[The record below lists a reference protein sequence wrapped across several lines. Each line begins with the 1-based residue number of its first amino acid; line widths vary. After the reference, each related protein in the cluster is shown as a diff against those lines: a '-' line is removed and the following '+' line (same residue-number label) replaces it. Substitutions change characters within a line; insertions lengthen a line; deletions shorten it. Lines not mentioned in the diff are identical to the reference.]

1 MAARTPS
8 PAVSGLGLIVLCF
21 VGSAALRL
29 TENGVAFAEELSA
42 AAGDATAA
50 DDGCSGNADALMES
64 IRQREGELDSERKRL
79 ADRAQT
85 LSVAEAKLKEQLAA
99 FELARKNLEA
109 TLAVADQAAEKDI
122 ARMTTVYES
131 MKPADAAKIF
141 EKMDVGF
148 AAGLLAR
155 MRPEAAAAVMTGMKP
170 ESAYAVMV
178 TIASRNAAV
187 PKE

>member
-79 ADRAQT
+79 ADRRKLRRAHPLSKQCNRLAQHRRC
-85 LSVAEAKLKEQLAA
+85 LLRRLAFGKA
-99 FELARKNLEA
+99 CNRLRE
-109 TLAVADQAAEKDI
+109 
-122 ARMTTVYES
+122 
-131 MKPADAAKIF
+131 
-141 EKMDVGF
+141 
-148 AAGLLAR
+148 
-155 MRPEAAAAVMTGMKP
+155 
-170 ESAYAVMV
+170 YAVPHLGRPQMKQV
-178 TIASRNAAV
+178 KAGTFEQNRRR
-187 PKE
+187 

>member
-85 LSVAEAKLKEQLAA
+85 LSVAEAKLKEQLAGN
-99 FELARKNLEA
+99 NLEA

-170 ESAYAVMV
+170 ESAYAVTV